1 MMAFISFST
10 KPCING
16 FEFRFVI
23 YIPFTCD
30 FYSISNVYFMSKK
43 KSPCFHFEFST
54 YVYST
59 WRLFYKSFFA
69 SFQSP
74 RLVIWGK
81 KCRKVISP
89 MVHQGFPDGSDGKK
103 SACNVGDL
111 GLTPGLG
118 RSPGGGNGNPLQYSC
133 LENSMDRGYSPWDHK
148 ESDMTEWLILP
159 LSFTWYTTAL
169 IAREPLHKM
178 VCLMGLNGQRDLLL
192 ISIHNSAFIN
202 LYGPLQVLTFF
213 TFWL

>member
-1 MMAFISFST
+1 MKVILQILLCIIS
-10 KPCING
+10 
-16 FEFRFVI
+16 
-23 YIPFTCD
+23 IPQVG
-30 FYSISNVYFMSKK
+30 YM
-43 KSPCFHFEFST
+43 
-54 YVYST
+54 
-59 WRLFYKSFFA
+59 
-69 SFQSP
+69 
-74 RLVIWGK
+74 GK
-81 KCRKVISP
+81 K
-89 MVHQGFPDGSDGKK
+89 MHQGFPDGSDGKK

-133 LENSMDRGYSPWDHK
+133 LENSMDRGYSPWDRK
-148 ESDMTEWLILP
+148 ESDMTERLILP

-202 LYGPLQVLTFF
+202 LYVPLQVLTFF
-213 TFWL
+213 PFWL